1 MDTKLNALQTLQ
13 GSIFKRLAGDAQS
26 EAARRIRRG
35 FPIHFYTGKNGG
47 SKSLCAIYDTLPDLD
62 YGMPVLSTVRLLDYR
77 NLRPCENDG
86 CGDDIGHALGHMAAH
101 PLYVPFTT
109 WPQLLEWN
117 DGPVIMDEITGVAD
131 SNEGSAM
138 PSAAANKLA
147 QLRRADCAVRITG
160 LNFIRANKRIREAV
174 RAVTRCSTILPIISV
189 KDDGSERM
197 WKQYRF
203 ARWNTYDAETLPLDD
218 ISAAAYEKA
227 QRVAR
232 AAHWIPDSPAIGAY
246 DTYAPVLMVGRVT
259 DSGRCATCEGNR
271 RAPECSCPDYQ
282 AAKGRGRSAGT
293 EGRSPSTA
301 GAQPVPDLDNSG
313 IGVSAG
319 HLAACGI

>member
-1 MDTKLNALQTLQ
+1 MAIQLTAFQSFQ
-13 GSIFKRLAGDAQS
+13 GSIFKRLAGDGQS
-26 EAARRIRRG
+26 EQARRIRRG

-47 SKSLCAIYDTLPDLD
+47 SKTLCAIYDTLPDLD
-62 YGMPVLSTVRLLDYR
+62 YGVPVLSTVRLLDYK
-77 NLRPCENDG
+77 NLRRCENEN

-109 WPQLLEWN
+109 WPQLLDWN
-117 DGPVIMDEITGVAD
+117 DGPVLMDEITGVAD
-131 SNEGSAM
+131 SNEGAAM

-174 RAVTRCSTILPIISV
+174 RAVTRCSTILPITSM

-203 ARWNTYDAETLPLDD
+203 ARWNTYDAETLPMDD
-218 ISAAAYEKA
+218 ISLAAYDKA

-232 AAHWIPDSPAIGAY
+232 AQHWIPDSPAIGAY

-259 DSGRCATCEGNR
+259 ESGRCAHCEGTR
-271 RAPECSCPDYQ
+271 RAPECSCLDYHERKASRRVAGPQ
-282 AAKGRGRSAGT
+282 PRSGEDRRASGALVS
-293 EGRSPSTA
+293 GVRS
-301 GAQPVPDLDNSG
+301 
-313 IGVSAG
+313 
-319 HLAACGI
+319 